1 MHLKRLEVQGFKS
14 FAEKIVLEFNSGITA
29 VVGPNG
35 SGKSNI
41 SDAIRWVLGEQSA
54 KTLRGGKM
62 EDVIFAGTE
71 HRKPLGFAEVS
82 LCFDNLDKALP
93 IDYSEVIVTRRVYR
107 SGESEYKINKT
118 NCRLKDI
125 TELFLDTGIGKDGYS
140 IIGQGRVDEIL
151 STKSEERRHIFEE
164 ASGIM
169 KYKLK
174 KQEAEKKLEMT
185 RQNLLRINDIITE
198 LESQLEPLKEQSDKA
213 KRYLSLR
220 ENLKELEV
228 TVYVENISKLKSKM
242 KEIENDYSS
251 VKNHI
256 DTESKK
262 LEEITMLNQKNAHI
276 LKDIDEKLESSK
288 KKYYSLEGNLEK
300 CNSEIKLNEEKKNN
314 LKANINR
321 LDDEIDEI
329 NKKIKELDNEEELR
343 KEKVCYLKERYL
355 EYTEKLDEY
364 NKKLQAVLDNLSE
377 DEKYIEK
384 LKENIMNRLDIQAD
398 KKTQANNVKN
408 HIEIIQKRQGS
419 IENELKQ
426 LSLEKDMENIKLKD
440 LKESISNTDNII
452 FNLKEKIDDFKNKK
466 LNVNAELEKHKQN
479 QNNLRSEIHVKVSR
493 HKMLSN
499 MESNLEGYSRS
510 VKMVLKACKES
521 SEFGQGIHGALA
533 QLINVEK
540 KYETAI
546 EMSLGG
552 ALQNIV
558 TSTEEDAKRAIE
570 FLKKNQIGRAT
581 FLPISSV
588 KGRYFDESIL
598 NELKTKKV
606 L

>member
-398 KKTQANNVKN
+398 KKTQANYVKN

-426 LSLEKDMENIKLKD
+426 LSLEKIW
-440 LKESISNTDNII
+440 
-452 FNLKEKIDDFKNKK
+452 KI
-466 LNVNAELEKHKQN
+466 
-479 QNNLRSEIHVKVSR
+479 
-493 HKMLSN
+493 
-499 MESNLEGYSRS
+499 
-510 VKMVLKACKES
+510 
-521 SEFGQGIHGALA
+521 
-533 QLINVEK
+533 
-540 KYETAI
+540 
-546 EMSLGG
+546 
-552 ALQNIV
+552 
-558 TSTEEDAKRAIE
+558 
-570 FLKKNQIGRAT
+570 
-581 FLPISSV
+581 
-588 KGRYFDESIL
+588 
-598 NELKTKKV
+598 
-606 L
+606 